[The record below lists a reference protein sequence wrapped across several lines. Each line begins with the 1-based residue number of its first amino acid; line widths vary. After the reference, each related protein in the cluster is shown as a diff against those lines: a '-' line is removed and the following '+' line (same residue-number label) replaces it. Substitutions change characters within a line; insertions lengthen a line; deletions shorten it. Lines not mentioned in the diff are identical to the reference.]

1 MNLDRFFLNSLPR
14 IQAQLENWWNFGEQE
29 TPCLLI
35 TLAPQDGDAY
45 EEVPLERWWKDR
57 DFIIERQMKLM
68 ETQRYFGQAMP
79 FHYVD
84 CSSSAM
90 AGVLG
95 ARMQLVNRDTMW
107 AYPCFET
114 VEQVIEM
121 PLGRDTFW
129 YAQARALT
137 ERSVALAKDHH
148 FVTLF
153 AMEGITDI
161 LAGLYGTENFLAD
174 LLEKPQ
180 AVKRAME
187 HVKRLWIELFDE
199 FQEILKQ
206 TGNGGGIGWAGIW
219 APGTTFPMQ
228 EDFSYMI
235 SNRMFREFVLPHVR
249 DMADA
254 MEYPFYHLDGIGAI
268 PHLESLLEIERLR
281 VIQWIPGAGKE
292 RIGDWYPLIRR
303 ILAAGKSVQ
312 AFATAPEVDEL
323 VAEVGTRGLLITV
336 TASDEEAEQ
345 LSEKYHLY

>member
-1 MNLDRFFLNSLPR
+1 MNLGRFFSNSLPE
-14 IQAQLENWWNFGEQE
+14 IQAKLENWWNYSEQE
-29 TPCLLI
+29 HPCLLI
-35 TLAPQDGDAY
+35 TIPPENAETYDD
-45 EEVPLERWWKDR
+45 VSLESWWKDR
-57 DFIIERQMKLM
+57 AFIIERQMKLM
-68 ETQRYFGQAMP
+68 EGQRYFGQAVP

-95 ARMQLVNRDTMW
+95 ANMQLVNRDTMW

-114 VEQVIEM
+114 VEQVIDME
-121 PLGRDTFW
+121 LRRDTFW

-137 ERSVALAKDHH
+137 EQSVALAKDHH

-199 FQEILKQ
+199 FQGILKQ
-206 TGNGGGIGWAGIW
+206 TGNRGGIGWAGIW

-235 SNRMFREFVLPHVR
+235 SNRMYREFVLPHVR
-249 DMADA
+249 DMVDA

-268 PHLESLLEIERLR
+268 PHLEALLEIERLR
-281 VIQWIPGAGKE
+281 VIQWVPGAGKE
-292 RIGDWYPLIRR
+292 RIADWYPLIRR
-303 ILAAGKSVQ
+303 ILEAGKSVQ
-312 AFATAPEVDEL
+312 AFTRADEVDEL
-323 VAEVGTRGLLITV
+323 VKEVGARGLLITV
-336 TASDEEAEQ
+336 DAKLEEAEK
-345 LSEKYHLY
+345 LAEKYPL